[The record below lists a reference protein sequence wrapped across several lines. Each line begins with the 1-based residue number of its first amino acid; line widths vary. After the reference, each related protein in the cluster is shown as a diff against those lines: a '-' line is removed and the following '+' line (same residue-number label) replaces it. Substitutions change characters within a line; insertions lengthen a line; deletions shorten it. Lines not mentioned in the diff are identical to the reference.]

1 MSTSICT
8 RWWKPL
14 SNVNLHLYKAT
25 EATNVN
31 LHLYKVMKAMINV
44 NLHLYKVM
52 EATD

>member
-1 MSTSICT
+1 M
-8 RWWKPL
+8 
-14 SNVNLHLYKAT
+14 

-44 NLHLYKVM
+44 NLHLYMVM